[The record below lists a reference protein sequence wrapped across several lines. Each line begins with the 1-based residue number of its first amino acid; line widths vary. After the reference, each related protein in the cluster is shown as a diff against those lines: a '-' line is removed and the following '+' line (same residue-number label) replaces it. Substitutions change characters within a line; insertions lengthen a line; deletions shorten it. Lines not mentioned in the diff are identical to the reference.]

1 MYPFTLLG
9 TWFHEMG
16 HGITSILV
24 GGTFVKLEI
33 FNNGSGL
40 AHSSYTDFYLRQNI
54 ALAIVSAAGLM
65 GPPVMG
71 SILILMSK
79 SFKKS
84 TIILYVLS
92 IVMAL
97 SVILWVRTGVGI
109 VTISLLAGLFFL
121 IAYKAGDR
129 FKQLAVQIIGLQA
142 CLSTYLQI
150 SYLYT
155 EKVSVGGNPVAYSDT
170 GSIAQNLGGTYW
182 IWGTLIGLAGFT
194 LLITSLYY
202 RFRSLKQ

>member
-16 HGITSILV
+16 HGITSMLV

-33 FNNGSGL
+33 FNDGSGL
-40 AHSSYTDFYLRQNI
+40 AYSSYQDFYIKKNI
-54 ALAIVSAAGLM
+54 ALALVSAAGLM
-65 GPPVMG
+65 GPPIMG

-84 TIILYVLS
+84 TIILYALS
-92 IVMAL
+92 IAMAL
-97 SVILWVRTGVGI
+97 SVIIWVRTGVGI
-109 VTISLLAGLFFL
+109 ITISLLAGLFFF
-121 IAYKAGDR
+121 IAYKGGDR

-150 SYLYT
+150 NYLYT
-155 EKVSVGGNPVAYSDT
+155 EKVSVGGNPTGYSDT
-170 GSIAQNLGGTYW
+170 GNIAQHLGGTYW
-182 IWGTLIGLAGFT
+182 IWGTLIGIAGFT

-202 RFRSLKQ
+202 RFRSLK